1 MKYLITTIAALV
13 LVGCK
18 TVKPAAEAT
27 DHSGTYILSNADKD
41 IITLDLKTDGSF
53 TGMPKGQEDDRAIGS
68 WKVEGELLICEGT
81 TEKSSKII
89 VFKFNKTTKKLISL
103 SADGKEMPL
112 ENEIPEG
119 EDGLYL
125 KELSKAE
132 SQLTENEDSE
142 FEKNFQRVTSQ
153 LTEIDSEFEK
163 NFQRVTAE
171 MEKRDESLSEA
182 SRGLLDAVDKG
193 NIEEVKRQ
201 LASGADVNAHGAVG
215 FPINQATQFGHKAII
230 ELLISKGADVNVKDI
245 QGFTPL
251 HRVAFDGHVKMAELL
266 IEKGAEL
273 NVKNGWHSTPLVEA
287 ALGNQLEL
295 VKLLISKGA
304 DVNLVD
310 NRNQTALDRVSGP
323 VGTGNKEIADLLRK
337 HGGKTGE
344 ELKAELPKL
353 EIEQSL
359 LQAIKAGNIE
369 AVKQHLEA
377 GTDVNASDNLGRTA
391 LHKASG
397 WQGQSEIVELLISNG
412 ADVNAKRSDGAIPL
426 HYAVYY
432 NRMENAEILLSNGAD
447 LNAKDGDQ
455 NGATPLH
462 EAAWR
467 SRKEIVD
474 LLISKG
480 ADVND
485 KDNEGQTPL
494 DLAVQHKS
502 SENIKLLRKHGAK
515 TGEELKAEGK

>member
-1 MKYLITTIAALV
+1 MGLTSTEIFLV
-13 LVGCK
+13 L
-18 TVKPAAEAT
+18 
-27 DHSGTYILSNADKD
+27 
-41 IITLDLKTDGSF
+41 
-53 TGMPKGQEDDRAIGS
+53 
-68 WKVEGELLICEGT
+68 
-81 TEKSSKII
+81 
-89 VFKFNKTTKKLISL
+89 
-103 SADGKEMPL
+103 
-112 ENEIPEG
+112 
-119 EDGLYL
+119 
-125 KELSKAE
+125 
-132 SQLTENEDSE
+132 
-142 FEKNFQRVTSQ
+142 
-153 LTEIDSEFEK
+153 
-163 NFQRVTAE
+163 
-171 MEKRDESLSEA
+171 
-182 SRGLLDAVDKG
+182 
-193 NIEEVKRQ
+193 
-201 LASGADVNAHGAVG
+201 
-215 FPINQATQFGHKAII
+215 
-230 ELLISKGADVNVKDI
+230 
-245 QGFTPL
+245 TPL
-251 HRVAFDGHVKMAELL
+251 DWA
-266 IEKGAEL
+266 IE
-273 NVKNGWHSTPLVEA
+273 
-287 ALGNQLEL
+287 
-295 VKLLISKGA
+295 
-304 DVNLVD
+304 D
-310 NRNQTALDRVSGP
+310 NHT
-323 VGTGNKEIADLLRK
+323 EIADLLRK
-337 HGGKTGE
+337 HGAKTGE

-397 WQGQSEIVELLISNG
+397 WQGQREIVELLISNG

-502 SENIKLLRKHGAK
+502 SENIKLLCKHGGK
-515 TGEELKAEGK
+515 TGEELKAAGN